1 MVIGLL
7 YKNSLVKIKKSFG
20 RYISLLI
27 MVMVGVGFF
36 AGIQASAPDMS
47 AVADKYYRDYNL
59 MDFKIVSSMGL
70 TEEDVVALKAL
81 SNAEAVIPAYSL
93 DVLAQEM
100 TTDSQTTSSLTA
112 GSQAANGKTTN
123 NQTTG
128 VKTTDSQT
136 TGSQTTA
143 VQTVSGQTASGLTV
157 RLHGLESVNKVK
169 LVEGRM
175 PQKDTE
181 CITDSK
187 SYKIG
192 DKLVIT
198 DDVSDKLKNKEF
210 TVVGTAESVLYL
222 AEEYGSTTNGD
233 GKLSSFIF
241 INSSNFT
248 MDVYT
253 EIYLTAAGA
262 KDTIA
267 YSDAYDE
274 AAEKLQE
281 QLVSIKAERETA
293 RYNEIY
299 NEADAEIK
307 ENEDKLNSEKVKGE
321 AKLKDA
327 KTELDNNAK
336 KLEDGKSELKENE
349 QTLKDNKEKQNREF
363 AAARV
368 QIADGWKDIEA
379 ALTQSGTNRKGLNA
393 KIAELETALTQ
404 LKGQAAQLPEG
415 SPEAEQLN
423 ASIQQYT
430 EGYNGMLALRGSIDT
445 LAAKEKELNKG
456 IETFQAEI
464 QKAEK
469 EIAKGKAEIEDNE
482 KKLADGYAE
491 YNENLDKFNTEM
503 ADAEGKIKDA
513 REELS
518 KLERPK
524 WYIQD
529 RDAAVGYTSL
539 KTDIDVVNSVAAVF
553 PFFFILLG
561 MLMTSNSMTRM
572 IAEERSELGTLTSL
586 GYSDGKIISTYL
598 FYILSATGLGSI
610 VGFYAGCSIIP
621 PLIYSNYQYILPSL
635 ILKYDLVSFIQIL
648 GVAIVLMTL
657 VTVVSC
663 NKELKLK
670 PAALL
675 RPVPLAKGKTI
686 LLERITPIW
695 KRLSFTWKVTM
706 RNIFRYKKRAL
717 MTIVGVAGC
726 TALLLVGFGLR
737 DSMQGVAQRQ
747 YGEILRY
754 GNMMLLKDDTKSI
767 SGELQEQLSKE
778 QVNNPLLIRQTAF
791 QSSKGRVDNADG
803 SKRKAKGKVL
813 DSYVIVPENQEGFSE
828 YFNLRDTKS
837 GADITLNDSGVVI
850 TQKLAEVLKLGKGDT
865 LSVKNTDNNVFSL
878 TVSAVTENYTSH
890 YIYMSNELYDK
901 IFGEA
906 PTYNTIVSDFTG
918 DKDTLSEHLIDSGF
932 VMNVIYTGDVLEK
945 AIESNDS
952 LDSIILLIVVV
963 ASLLAII
970 VLYNLTSINISE
982 RLREIATL
990 KVLGFTDQEANGYIY
1005 REAIMLTI
1013 ISACVGLVMGIYLH
1027 DFIVGIVERD
1037 QMILSREISWI
1048 SYGLSWLIT
1057 MVFSLIMQ
1065 MVTYFKLKTIE
1076 MLESLKSVE

>member
-93 DVLAQEM
+93 DVLVQEM
-100 TTDSQTTSSLTA
+100 TTSIQTTGNQTAGGQTTSGQTTGNQTA
-112 GSQAANGKTTN
+112 GSQTTGG
-123 NQTTG
+123 QTT
-128 VKTTDSQT
+128 
-136 TGSQTTA
+136 
-143 VQTVSGQTASGLTV
+143 SGQTTSGLTV

-181 CITDSK
+181 CITDNK
-187 SYKIG
+187 SYKVG

-262 KDTIA
+262 NNTIA
-267 YSDAYDE
+267 YSAAYDE

-281 QLVSIKAERETA
+281 QLVNIKAERETA

-321 AKLKDA
+321 TKLKDA
-327 KTELDNNAK
+327 KTELDDNAK
-336 KLEDGKSELKENE
+336 KLEDGKRELKENE
-349 QTLKDNKEKQNREF
+349 QMLKDNKEKQNREF
-363 AAARV
+363 AAAKV
-368 QIADGWKDIEA
+368 QIADGWEDIDA
-379 ALTQSGTNRKGLNA
+379 ALTQSGTNRKELNA

-415 SPEAEQLN
+415 SPEAEQLH
-423 ASIQQYT
+423 ASIRQYS
-430 EGYNGMLALRGSIDT
+430 EGYNGMLALRDSIDT
-445 LAAKEKELNKG
+445 LTAKEKELNKG
-456 IETFQAEI
+456 IETFQTEI

-469 EIAKGKAEIEDNE
+469 DIAKGKAEIKDNE
-482 KKLADGYAE
+482 KKLADGYE
-491 YNENLDKFNTEM
+491 KYNENLDKFNTEM
-503 ADAEGKIKDA
+503 ADAKSKIKDA
-513 REELS
+513 RDELS

-635 ILKYDLVSFIQIL
+635 ILKYDLVTFIQIL

-663 NKELKLK
+663 NKELKQK

-754 GNMMLLKDDTKSI
+754 GNMMILKDETKSI
-767 SGELQEQLSKE
+767 SGELEELLSKE
-778 QVNNPLLIRQTAF
+778 QVENPLLIRQTAF

-803 SKRKAKGKVL
+803 SKSKGKVL

-828 YFNLRDTKS
+828 YFNLRDSKS
-837 GADITLNDSGVVI
+837 GAEITLNDSGVVI
-850 TQKLAEVLKLGKGDT
+850 TEKLAEVLRLGKGDT
-865 LSVKNTDNNVFSL
+865 LSVKDTDNSLYSL

-906 PTYNTIVSDFTG
+906 PSYNTIVSDFTG
-918 DKDTLSEHLIDSGF
+918 DKDALSEHLIDSGF
-932 VMNVIYTGDVLEK
+932 VLNVVYTGDVLEK

-1005 REAIMLTI
+1005 REAIILTI

-1057 MVFSLIMQ
+1057 MVFSLLMQ
-1065 MVTYFKLKTIE
+1065 MVTFFKLKTIE

>member
-27 MVMVGVGFF
+27 MVLVGVGFF

-59 MDFKIVSSMGL
+59 MDYKIVSSMGL

-81 SNAEAVIPAYSL
+81 NNVEAVIPTYSL
-93 DVLAQEM
+93 DVLAQ
-100 TTDSQTTSSLTA
+100 D
-112 GSQAANGKTTN
+112 KTI
-123 NQTTG
+123 
-128 VKTTDSQT
+128 
-136 TGSQTTA
+136 
-143 VQTVSGQTASGLTV
+143 
-157 RLHGLESVNKVK
+157 RLHGLESVNKLK

-175 PQKDTE
+175 PQNDTE
-181 CITDSK
+181 CITDNK

-192 DKLVIT
+192 DKIVIT

-233 GKLSSFIF
+233 GKLSSFVF
-241 INSSNFT
+241 INSSNFSL
-248 MDVYT
+248 DIYT

-262 KDTIA
+262 TDAIA
-267 YSDAYDE
+267 YSEAYDE

-293 RYNEIY
+293 RYDEIY

-307 ENEDKLNSEKVKGE
+307 ENEDKLNTEKTKGE
-321 AKLKDA
+321 AKLKDVI
-327 KTELDNNAK
+327 TELDDNAK
-336 KLEDGKSELKENE
+336 KLEDGKNELIENE

-363 AAARV
+363 AAAKV
-368 QIADGWKDIEA
+368 QIADGWKSIDA
-379 ALTQSGTNRKGLNA
+379 ALTQSGTNRKGLDA
-393 KIAELETALTQ
+393 KIAELENGITQ

-430 EGYNGMLALRGSIDT
+430 EGYNGLLALRDSIKT
-445 LAAKEKELNKG
+445 LSANEKELNKG
-456 IETFQAEI
+456 VETFQTEI

-469 EIAKGKAEIEDNE
+469 EITKGKTDIEENE
-482 KKLADGYAE
+482 KKLADGYDE

-513 REELS
+513 RDELS

-586 GYSDGKIISTYL
+586 GYSDSKIIFTYL
-598 FYILSATGLGSI
+598 LYILSATGLGSI
-610 VGFYAGCSIIP
+610 IGFYAGCSIIP
-621 PLIYSNYQYILPSL
+621 PLIYSNYQYTLPSL
-635 ILKYDLVSFIQIL
+635 ILKYDLVTFIQIL
-648 GVAIVLMTL
+648 GVAFVLMTL

-663 NKELKLK
+663 NKELKHK

-706 RNIFRYKKRAL
+706 RNIFRYKKRAF

-754 GNMMLLKDDTKSI
+754 GNMIILKDETKSI
-767 SGELQEQLSKE
+767 SGELDELLTKE

-791 QSSKGRVDNADG
+791 QSSKGRADNSDG
-803 SKRKAKGKVL
+803 SKTKAKGKVL
-813 DSYVIVPENQEGFSE
+813 DSYVIVPENQEEFSG
-828 YFNLRDTKS
+828 YFSLKAPKS
-837 GADITLNDSGVVI
+837 GAEITLNDSGVVI
-850 TQKLAEVLKLGKGDT
+850 TQKLAEVLGLGKGDT
-865 LSVKNTDNNVFSL
+865 LSVKDTDNNVYSL
-878 TVSAVTENYTSH
+878 TVSAVAENYTSH
-890 YIYMSNELYDK
+890 YIYMSNEMYRK
-901 IFGEA
+901 IFGESPA
-906 PTYNTIVSDFTG
+906 YNTIVSDFTG
-918 DKDTLSEHLIDSGF
+918 DKDSLSEHLIDSGL
-932 VMNVIYTGDVLEK
+932 VLNVVYTGDVLEK

-990 KVLGFTDQEANGYIY
+990 KVLGFTDKEANGYIY

-1013 ISACVGLVMGIYLH
+1013 ISACVGLVLGIYLH

-1065 MVTYFKLKTIE
+1065 LVTYFKLKTVE

>member
-1 MVIGLL
+1 ML

-20 RYISLLI
+20 RYISLLV

-47 AVADKYYRDYNL
+47 AVADQYYRDYNL

-70 TEEDVVALKAL
+70 TEEDVAALKAL
-81 SNAEAVIPAYSL
+81 RKAEAVIPAYSL
-93 DVLAQEM
+93 DVMAQEL
-100 TTDSQTTSSLTA
+100 TT
-112 GSQAANGKTTN
+112 GSQSG

-128 VKTTDSQT
+128 GQSGNSQA
-136 TGSQTTA
+136 TA
-143 VQTVSGQTASGLTV
+143 TSGLTV
-157 RLHGLESVNKVK
+157 RLHSLESVNKVK
-169 LVEGRM
+169 LVDGRM

-181 CITDSK
+181 CITDNK
-187 SYKIG
+187 SYKVG

-210 TVVGTAESVLYL
+210 TVVGTVESVLYL

-233 GKLSSFIF
+233 GKLSSFLF
-241 INSSNFT
+241 INSSNFI

-253 EIYLTAAGA
+253 EIYLTAAGT
-262 KDTIA
+262 KDAIA

-274 AAEKLQE
+274 AAEELQE
-281 QLVSIKAERETA
+281 QLVSIKPERETA

-299 NEADAEIK
+299 KEADSEIR
-307 ENEDKLNSEKVKGE
+307 ENEEKLNSEKAKGE
-321 AKLKDA
+321 TKLKDA
-327 KTELDNNAK
+327 KTELDDNAK

-368 QIADGWKDIEA
+368 QIADGWKEIDS
-379 ALTQSGTNRKGLNA
+379 ALTQSGTNRKGLNT

-415 SPEAEQLN
+415 SPLAEQLN
-423 ASIQQYT
+423 ASIKQYT
-430 EGYNGMLALRGSIDT
+430 EGYNGMLALRESINT
-445 LAAKEKELNKG
+445 LTAKEKELNEG
-456 IETFQAEI
+456 IETFQTEI

-469 EIAKGKAEIEDNE
+469 EIAKGKADIKENE

-503 ADAEGKIKDA
+503 ADAEGKLKDA

-635 ILKYDLVSFIQIL
+635 ILKYDLVSFLQIV
-648 GVAIVLMTL
+648 GVAFVLMTL

-663 NKELKLK
+663 NKELKQK

-686 LLERITPIW
+686 LLERIAPVW

-706 RNIFRYKKRAL
+706 RNIFRFKKRAL
-717 MTIVGVAGC
+717 MTIVGVSGC

-754 GNMMLLKDDTKSI
+754 GNMMILKDETKSI
-767 SGELQEQLSKE
+767 SGELEDLLSKE

-803 SKRKAKGKVL
+803 SKLKSKGKTL
-813 DSYVIVPENQEGFSE
+813 DSYVIVPENQEGFNE
-828 YFNLRDTKS
+828 YFNLKDSKS
-837 GADITLNDSGVVI
+837 GVEITLNDSGVVL
-850 TQKLAEVLKLGKGDT
+850 TEKLAEVLGLGKGDT
-865 LSVKNTDNNVFSL
+865 LSVKDTDNNVYSL

-901 IFGEA
+901 IFSEA
-906 PTYNTIVSDFTG
+906 PAYNTIVSDFMG
-918 DKDTLSEHLIDSGF
+918 DKDTLSEHLIDSGL
-932 VMNVIYTGDVLEK
+932 VLNVVYTGDVLEK
-945 AIESNDS
+945 AIESNNS

-1005 REAIMLTI
+1005 REAIILTI
-1013 ISACVGLVMGIYLH
+1013 ISACVGLVLGIYLH

-1037 QMILSREISWI
+1037 QMILSREISWV

-1057 MVFSLIMQ
+1057 MAFSLIMQ
-1065 MVTYFKLKTIE
+1065 MVTYFKLRTVE